1 MALWSSSTCSSS
13 VSRLTPSHFMSR
25 CVHLVTQEIS
35 TTYFCMGSLRKSCQV
50 HETFSL
56 TRPSMLNVHLSRG
69 VWGVG
74 PAERTGKSFVR
85 YWPGGMRSFFSPP
98 RRLPTKPR
106 ETNRS
111 SDIVAPSTVHVARF
125 RETCSCLVV

>member
-1 MALWSSSTCSSS
+1 MALRSSSACSSK

-25 CVHLVTQEIS
+25 CVHFVTQEIS
-35 TTYFCMGSLRKSCQV
+35 TTYFCIGSLRNSSHV

-69 VWGVG
+69 VYGVG

-85 YWPGGMRSFFSPP
+85 YWPGGRRSCFSPP

-111 SDIVAPSTVHVARF
+111 SDIVAPLRIRLPDLDSLA
-125 RETCSCLVV
+125 LI